1 MYKRMS
7 NCEYKSIIQYIID
20 NKQFVIK
27 HKPTESNYYESEYY
41 QQQYVYYTFQIS
53 FEQNDV
59 LLTLYEYDN
68 EKILQIHTYV
78 FATHQAKDKG
88 HILSN
93 KIGIDNSIY
102 QPCNN
107 AWKWIL
113 PFVKK
118 MGYMIYGV

>member
-1 MYKRMS
+1 LLLGHERKVLINQHVS
-7 NCEYKSIIQYIID
+7 
-20 NKQFVIK
+20 
-27 HKPTESNYYESEYY
+27 
-41 QQQYVYYTFQIS
+41 YTFQIS

-78 FATHQAKDKG
+78 FATHQEKDKG
-88 HILSN
+88 YILSN

>member
-1 MYKRMS
+1 MS
-7 NCEYKSIIQYIID
+7 NCEYKSIIQHIID
-20 NKQFVIK
+20 NKRFVIK

-41 QQQYVYYTFQIS
+41 QKQDVYYTFQIS

-68 EKILQIHTYV
+68 EKILQIHTYN
-78 FATHQAKDKG
+78 FAEHQAKDKG
-88 HILSN
+88 FILSN
-93 KIGIDNSIY
+93 KIGIDNSIC

>member
-1 MYKRMS
+1 MS

-68 EKILQIHTYV
+68 EKILQIHTYN
-78 FATHQAKDKG
+78 FAEHQAKDKG
-88 HILSN
+88 FILSN
-93 KIGIDNSIY
+93 KIGIDNSICL
-102 QPCNN
+102 PCNN

-118 MGYMIYGV
+118 MGYMIYGI